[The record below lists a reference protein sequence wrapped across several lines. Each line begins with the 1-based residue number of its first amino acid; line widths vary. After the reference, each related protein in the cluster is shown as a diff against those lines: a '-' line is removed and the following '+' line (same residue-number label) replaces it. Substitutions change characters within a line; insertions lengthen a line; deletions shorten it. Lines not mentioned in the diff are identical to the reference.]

1 MWITISNKKAY
12 ISKLGD
18 NGAMIHKIDSEL
30 GTRFP
35 DLNVLTLQLNGVKIQ
50 KKDAELEKFKLTVT
64 KQVRNE
70 YELDAVKDHPTF
82 RAYRDF
88 FWRIGID
95 PTKIRP
101 AAEALI
107 RRILAGKTL
116 PCINTL
122 VDSYN
127 LASIKSRI
135 ALATFDTDKLEG
147 NLLMKF
153 AEEDEQ
159 FYGIGME
166 KPLILKGGEI
176 VVSDNE
182 KLIAVYPYRDADN
195 TKVTQETENST
206 IVVCGVPGIPKET
219 LENASR
225 VALEYINRFCMNENR
240 K

>member
-1 MWITISNKKAY
+1 MS
-12 ISKLGD
+12 L
-18 NGAMIHKIDSEL
+18 KIDSKL
-30 GTRFP
+30 KTRFP
-35 DLNVLTLQLNGVKIQ
+35 DLNVLTLRIKGVKTQ
-50 KKDAELEKFKLTVT
+50 KRGAELEKFKV
-64 KQVRNE
+64 KVIRQVRND
-70 YELDAVKDHPTF
+70 YNLDSVKDHPTF

-88 FWRIGID
+88 FWSIRID

-122 VDSYN
+122 VDAYN

-135 ALATFDTDKLEG
+135 ALATFDADKLEG
-147 NLLMKF
+147 ELLMRF
-153 AEEDEQ
+153 AEEGEQ

-176 VVSDNE
+176 VVSDDQ
-182 KLIAVYPYRDADN
+182 KLIAIYPYRDADN
-195 TKVTQETENST
+195 TKVTEETEN
-206 IVVCGVPGIPKET
+206 IMMLVCGVPCIPKET

-225 VALEYINRFCMNENR
+225 VALEYIIRFCNGKNI

>member
-1 MWITISNKKAY
+1 MS
-12 ISKLGD
+12 L
-18 NGAMIHKIDSEL
+18 KIDSKL
-30 GTRFP
+30 KTRFP
-35 DLNVLTLQLNGVKIQ
+35 DLTVLTLRIKGVQIQ
-50 KKDAELEKFKLTVT
+50 KRGAELEKFKVEVMR
-64 KQVRNE
+64 QVRNE
-70 YELDAVKDHPTF
+70 YNLDSVKDHPTF

-88 FWRIGID
+88 FWSIKID

-122 VDSYN
+122 VDAYN

-135 ALATFDTDKLEG
+135 ALATFDADKLEG
-147 NLLMKF
+147 TLLMRF
-153 AEEDEQ
+153 AEEGEQ

-176 VVSDNE
+176 VVSDEE
-182 KLIAVYPYRDADN
+182 KLVAIYPYRDADN
-195 TKVTQETENST
+195 TKVTEETEN
-206 IVVCGVPGIPKET
+206 IMMLFCGVPGIPKEN

-225 VALEYINRFCMNENR
+225 VALEYITRFCDGE
-240 K
+240 KGI

>member
-1 MWITISNKKAY
+1 MS
-12 ISKLGD
+12 L
-18 NGAMIHKIDSEL
+18 KIDSKL
-30 GTRFP
+30 KTRFP
-35 DLNVLTLQLNGVKIQ
+35 DLNVLTLRIKGVKTQ
-50 KKDAELEKFKLTVT
+50 KRGAELEKFKV
-64 KQVRNE
+64 KVMRQVRND
-70 YELDAVKDHPTF
+70 YNLDSVKDHPTF

-88 FWRIGID
+88 FWSIRID

-122 VDSYN
+122 VDAYN

-135 ALATFDTDKLEG
+135 ALATFDADKLEG
-147 NLLMKF
+147 ELLMRF
-153 AEEDEQ
+153 AEEGEQ

-176 VVSDNE
+176 VVSDDQ
-182 KLIAVYPYRDADN
+182 KLIAIYPYRDADN
-195 TKVTQETENST
+195 TKVTEETEN
-206 IVVCGVPGIPKET
+206 IMMLVCGVPGIPKET

-225 VALEYINRFCMNENR
+225 VALEYIIRFCNGKNI

>member
-1 MWITISNKKAY
+1 MS
-12 ISKLGD
+12 L
-18 NGAMIHKIDSEL
+18 KIDSEL
-30 GTRFP
+30 KTRFP
-35 DLNVLTLQLNGVKIQ
+35 DLTVLTLHIKGVQIQ
-50 KKDAELEKFKLTVT
+50 KRGAELEKFKVEVMR
-64 KQVRNE
+64 QVRNE
-70 YELDAVKDHPTF
+70 YNLDSVKDHPTF

-88 FWRIGID
+88 FWSIKID

-107 RRILAGKTL
+107 RRILAGKPL
-116 PCINTL
+116 PSINTL
-122 VDSYN
+122 VDAYN

-135 ALATFDTDKLEG
+135 ALATFDADKLEG
-147 NLLMKF
+147 DLLMRF
-153 AEEDEQ
+153 AEEGEQ

-176 VVSDNE
+176 VVSDDQ

-195 TKVTQETENST
+195 TKVTEETEN
-206 IVVCGVPGIPKET
+206 IMMLVCGVPGIPKEN

-225 VALEYINRFCMNENR
+225 VALEYITRFCNGKNI

>member
-1 MWITISNKKAY
+1 MS
-12 ISKLGD
+12 L
-18 NGAMIHKIDSEL
+18 KIDSEL
-30 GTRFP
+30 GTHFP
-35 DLNVLTLQLNGVKIQ
+35 DLNVLTLQVNGLKIQ
-50 KKDAELEKFKLTVT
+50 KKDVALEKFKLEVM
-64 KQVRNE
+64 KQVRND
-70 YELDAVKDHPTF
+70 YNLDNVKDHPTF

-135 ALATFDTDKLEG
+135 ALATFDADKLEG
-147 NLLMKF
+147 NLLMRF
-153 AEEDEQ
+153 SEEGEQ

-166 KPLILKGGEI
+166 KHLVLKGGEI
-176 VVSDNE
+176 VVSDN
-182 KLIAVYPYRDADN
+182 KNLIAVYPYRDADN
-195 TKVTQETENST
+195 TKVTQKTENVT

-225 VALEYINRFCMNENR
+225 VALEYIKRFCMDENR

>member
-1 MWITISNKKAY
+1 MS
-12 ISKLGD
+12 L
-18 NGAMIHKIDSEL
+18 KINSEL

-35 DLNVLTLQLNGVKIQ
+35 DLNALTLQVNGLKIQ
-50 KKDAELEKFKLTVT
+50 KKDTELEKFKLEIM

-70 YELDAVKDHPTF
+70 YDLDDVKDHPTF

-122 VDSYN
+122 VDAYN

-135 ALATFDTDKLEG
+135 ALATFDADKLEG
-147 NLLMKF
+147 DLLMRF
-153 AEEDEQ
+153 AEEGEQ

-176 VVSDNE
+176 VVSDKK

-195 TKVTQETENST
+195 TKVTQETENIL
-206 IVVCGVPGIPKET
+206 IVVCGVPGTLKET
-219 LENASR
+219 LDNASR
-225 VALEYINRFCMNENR
+225 VALEYINRFCMDENR